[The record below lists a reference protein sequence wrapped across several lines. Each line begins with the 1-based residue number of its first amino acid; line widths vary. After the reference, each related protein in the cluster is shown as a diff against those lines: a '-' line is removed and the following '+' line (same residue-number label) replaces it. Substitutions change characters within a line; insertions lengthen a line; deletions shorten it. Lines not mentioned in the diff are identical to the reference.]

1 MATSTSFSFDRL
13 LYNLSSH
20 IEQPVRHHLAKVYCL
35 LFATCGAAAAGS
47 IVHLSGLW
55 EANLLSAL
63 GGLGLVIALAFT
75 PDNGKNFN
83 QRLAMLLGFGALTG
97 HSMGMLLE
105 FAIFLNPA
113 LIVTALMGTT
123 MVFVCLS
130 ITALFARRGQYLF
143 LGGMAMS
150 VLSTMMLISLSNLLF
165 RSQLINDI
173 NLYLGLAVMCGL
185 VLYDTQMIMEKCRM
199 GHKDAIQ
206 HSLDLFYDVVN
217 IFRKLLIILMQK
229 ESNRDNRKRKN

>member
-1 MATSTSFSFDRL
+1 M
-13 LYNLSSH
+13 
-20 IEQPVRHHLAKVYCL
+20 AKVYCL

-47 IVHLSGLW
+47 LVHLSGLY
-55 EANLLSAL
+55 EAGLLSAF

-83 QRLAMLLGFGALTG
+83 MRLAMLLGFGALTG
-97 HSMGMLLE
+97 HSMGLLLQ

-113 LIVTALMGTT
+113 IIVTALMGTT

-143 LGGMAMS
+143 LGGMLMS

-165 RSQLINDI
+165 RSQFVNDL
-173 NLYLGLAVMCGL
+173 NLYLGLIVMCGL
-185 VLYDTQMIMEKCRM
+185 VLYDTQMIVEKCRL
-199 GHKDAIQ
+199 GNKDAIQ

-229 ESNRDNRKRKN
+229 VKVNCMTQSFINRSISDTNRFS